1 MHAARGISAGGAGGL
16 LLVGLFLAVAA
27 LGGRG
32 PTSGMSELGK
42 TKVAKDYAEERRR
55 MVERQI
61 AARGVRD
68 PAVLEAMRSVPR
80 HEFVPPSLRGSAHD
94 DGPLPIG
101 EGQTISQPYI
111 VALMT
116 EALQVG
122 PADRVLELGTGS
134 GYQAAVLAAIVDSVY
149 TIEYLSG
156 LARSAA
162 ERLARLGYGNVVVR
176 AGDGWQGWPEHA
188 PFDAAII
195 TFAAPEVPPALVEQ
209 IVVGGRICIPLGDA
223 HGVQELMVYT
233 KDEKGR
239 LSGRSL
245 CAVRFV
251 PVLGEGAGGPDR

>member
-1 MHAARGISAGGAGGL
+1 VHKGRAAAAGGAGGL
-16 LLVGLFLAVAA
+16 LLVGLILSAAA

-32 PTSGMSELGK
+32 PAAGASQLEK
-42 TKVAKDYAEERRR
+42 TKVARDYAEQRRR

-68 PAVLEAMRSVPR
+68 PAVLEAMRNVPR

-116 EALQVG
+116 EALRVG

-134 GYQAAVLAAIVDSVY
+134 GYQAAVLATIVDSVF
-149 TIEYLSG
+149 TIEYLPG
-156 LARSAA
+156 LARAAA
-162 ERLARLGYGNVVVR
+162 ELLARLGYDNVVVR
-176 AGDGWQGWPEHA
+176 AGDGWQGWPERA
-188 PFDAAII
+188 PFDAALV
-195 TFAAPEVPPALVEQ
+195 TFATPEVPPALVEQ
-209 IVVGGRICIPLGDA
+209 LVVGGRLCVPLGES
-223 HGVQELMVYT
+223 HGVQELMLYT

-245 CAVRFV
+245 CPVRFV
-251 PVLGEGAGGPDR
+251 PVLGEGAGDQDR